1 MCTRAVAMLAA
12 GFVLAAAGLLAG
24 PAQAQSD
31 SARPAV
37 QDVASKPIG
46 KIVVATGTVTLER
59 AGAVVVQA
67 STAGQAAEAKVGD
80 VVYQGDAVATGA
92 NGRVG
97 INFTDGT
104 SFNLSSNARMVLNE
118 FVYDPNSSNNTTLF
132 NLTKGTF
139 TFVAGKVAKT
149 GDMKIDTPVATMG
162 VRGTTPRVEISDD
175 GTVRFSTLIEEGKSK
190 VASKP
195 RAAAAPQSD
204 EKPFPK
210 SNLKICRGC

>member
-1 MCTRAVAMLAA
+1 MCTHAIAVVVT
-12 GFVLAAAGLLAG
+12 GFVLTAGGLFAG
-24 PAQAQSD
+24 PAHAQRD

-37 QDVASKPIG
+37 QDLASKPIG

-59 AGAVVVQA
+59 VGAVVVQA

-118 FVYDPNSSNNTTLF
+118 FVYDPSSTSNSTLF

-139 TFVAGKVAKT
+139 TFV
-149 GDMKIDTPVATMG
+149 
-162 VRGTTPRVEISDD
+162 
-175 GTVRFSTLIEEGKSK
+175 
-190 VASKP
+190 
-195 RAAAAPQSD
+195 
-204 EKPFPK
+204 
-210 SNLKICRGC
+210 